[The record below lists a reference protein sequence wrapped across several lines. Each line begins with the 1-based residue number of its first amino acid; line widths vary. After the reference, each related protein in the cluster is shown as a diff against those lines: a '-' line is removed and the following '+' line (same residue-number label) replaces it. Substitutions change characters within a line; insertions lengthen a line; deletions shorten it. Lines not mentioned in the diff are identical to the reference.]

1 MTVEFT
7 IDGLSPR
14 QMVLADI
21 IWAFEDFADVQKFI
35 RTLPTQA
42 LRDEAYSITEVMK
55 MAALE
60 QCYEGIRE
68 PFDAKALLDKISK
81 R

>member
-60 QCYEGIRE
+60 QCYEGICE
-68 PFDAKALLDKISK
+68 PFDAKALLDKIAK